1 MHKILKQLP
10 IFKVLVVCFLCCY
23 TFKGIAQSHLTED
36 SITVAIEPQY
46 NKVSKTQRFLL
57 GQNYRPLWS
66 TPVKMKVFHISQEKG
81 GLKILQLGGGMQ
93 TKSLRLQDS
102 TGQEW
107 VLRTIQKYPDKV
119 LPATLRPTIAAAI
132 VQDQISA
139 EHPFAAITVPPL
151 AQALGIPHAHPVV
164 VYVPD
169 DPALGQYRKDFANQ
183 VFLFEEREPL
193 DVKKTDNVPKVKT
206 KVETDN
212 DTRVDQ
218 KLVLRARLLD
228 MLLGDWDRHEDQWR
242 FEKQKDS
249 AGNNT
254 YLPVPRDRD
263 QVYNNAYGVAPW
275 LVSRYLLMAKFQSYG
290 KRIRSIN
297 RWNLNARNFD
307 RYFLNGLNEQDW
319 KEEIAYVQS
328 KLTDQVIADAIRKMP
343 DTIYKQSGPEI
354 IGKLIA
360 RRNVLNEQA
369 LGYYRFLSQVVT
381 VLATSKRENIDITNQ
396 PDGKIAL
403 KINALKKKGK
413 LDQLIYQ
420 RTFDPDV
427 TNEIRIYGMGGND
440 IFAVHGTN
448 NSPIKV
454 RMIGGSD
461 EDTYTVDS
469 TISGKG
475 GRYIYDRS
483 DQKNNLPPS
492 SQAHLRTSTDTGVNK
507 HDIVDYKYDYLLPLP
522 VFTYSDDYGFQIIA
536 NFTYQKQGFRK
547 DPYASKQSL
556 TVSYGFGVSSLLL
569 NYVGEF
575 KKVVANNDLVV
586 NVLSKGPNYNSN
598 FFGVGNNSV
607 FVNEGSEKI
616 HYYRDVYDYIN
627 ADVRLKH
634 VYDKKWTV
642 SAGLAAQ
649 YYNGDDDDNQ
659 DRYLNVYNQQHP
671 DQHVFSTQTYAG
683 VVAGVVLDTRDKG
696 FLPHNGVNWTTSFTG
711 MKQLNASDHDY
722 GQVQTEF
729 SSYIN
734 PGKDSVFVIANRIG
748 GGTTFG
754 NAAFYQQ
761 FKLGGSSNLRGFY
774 IGRFTGKTIAYDDF
788 ELRLK
793 LFQYASYLLPGTVG
807 IIGFN
812 DIGRVWSP
820 GESSNQWH
828 DGYGGGLYFLPAQ
841 LFMVQ
846 VVVGASKEG
855 VYPYIGAGFKF

>member
-1 MHKILKQLP
+1 MHKILKQLYTALTC
-10 IFKVLVVCFLCCY
+10 ILCCS
-23 TFKGIAQSHLTED
+23 TLSSIAQSHLMED

-46 NKVSKTQRFLL
+46 NQVGKTQRFLF
-57 GQNYRPLWS
+57 GENYRPLWS
-66 TPVKMKVFHISQEKG
+66 TPVKMRVFHISQEKG

-93 TKSLRLQDS
+93 TKSLRLEDPN
-102 TGQEW
+102 GKEW

-139 EHPFAAITVPPL
+139 EHPFAAITVPPM
-151 AQALGIPHAHPVV
+151 AEALGIPHAHPQI

-169 DPALGQYRKDFANQ
+169 DPALGEYRKDFANQ

-193 DVKKTDNVPKVKT
+193 DVKKTDNVPKVQT
-206 KVETDN
+206 KLETDN

-249 AGNNT
+249 AGNDT

-290 KRIRSIN
+290 KHIRSIN

-307 RYFLNGLNEQDW
+307 RYFLNGLNENDW
-319 KEEIAYVQS
+319 KEEIAYVQN
-328 KLTDQVIADAIRKMP
+328 KLTDQVIADAIKHMP

-360 RRNVLNEQA
+360 RRNILNKQGME
-369 LGYYRFLSQVVT
+369 YYRFLSQVVT
-381 VLATSKRENIDITNQ
+381 IRASAKRENIDITNQ
-396 PDGKIAL
+396 TDGKITV
-403 KINALKKKGK
+403 KINGLKKKGK
-413 LDQLIYQ
+413 LDQLIYE
-420 RTFDPDV
+420 RTFDPEV
-427 TNEIRIYGMGGND
+427 TNEIRIYGMGGKD

-448 NSPIKV
+448 NLPITV
-454 RMIGGSD
+454 RMIGSDD
-461 EDTYTVDS
+461 EDTYAIDS

-483 DQKNNLPPS
+483 DQKNSLPSS
-492 SQAHLRTSTDTGVNK
+492 SQAHLRTSTDTAVNK
-507 HDIVDYKYDYLLPLP
+507 YDRVDYKYDYLLPLP
-522 VFTYSDDYGFQIIA
+522 LATYSDDYGFQLIA

-569 NYVGEF
+569 NYVGDF

-586 NVLSKGPNYNSN
+586 DVLSKGPNYNSN

-607 FVNEGSEKI
+607 FVNKGSENI
-616 HYYRDVYDYIN
+616 HYYRDVYNFID
-627 ADVRLKH
+627 ADIRLKH

-642 SAGLAAQ
+642 SAGVTAQ

-659 DRYLNVYNQQHP
+659 DKYLNVYNQQHP
-671 DQHVFSTQTYAG
+671 DQKVFSTQTYAG
-683 VVAGVVLDTRDKG
+683 LVAGVVLDTRDKG
-696 FLPHNGVNWTTSFTG
+696 FLPHNGVNWTTSITG

-722 GQVQTEF
+722 GQIQSEF
-729 SSYIN
+729 SFYIN
-734 PGKDSVFVIANRIG
+734 PGKDSVFVIANRTG
-748 GGTTFG
+748 GGTTLG
-754 NAAFYQQ
+754 GAGFYQQ
-761 FKLGGSSNLRGFY
+761 LRLGGNQNLRGFY
-774 IGRFTGKTIAYDDF
+774 IGRFTGKTMAYNDF

-793 LFQYASYLLPGTVG
+793 LFDFASYLLPGTLG

-812 DIGRVWSP
+812 DVGRVWSP